1 MSDIFREVDEALQ
14 REKAAKFWAEYGP
27 TIILAA
33 IVLVI
38 STAAT
43 TAYRTWDKWRDEA
56 ETQKLVMAQGA
67 DDLVAAYEE
76 AANETRKGHEALAL
90 LTAGNAASEAKD
102 FTKAAEL
109 YSQAADDSKNPANL
123 RDLAAILSVRA
134 IQMRDAGKEI
144 DYKALAD
151 KLAPV
156 VKNDKSAFQLQAKL
170 EAAVLH
176 GDGLK
181 DYKTAL
187 DLLSAFDDDTAS
199 GSLKEKAEALKHVYE
214 FENAKTPKA

>member
-14 REKAAKFWAEYGP
+14 REKAAKFWADNGP

-33 IVLVI
+33 IVLI
-38 STAAT
+38 ASTAFT

-56 ETQKLVMAQGA
+56 ETHKLVTAQNA
-67 DDLVAAYEE
+67 DDLAAAYEE
-76 AANETRKGHEALAL
+76 VAKETRKGHEALAL
-90 LTAGNAASEAKD
+90 LTAGHAAAEAKD
-102 FTKAAEL
+102 FAKAAEL
-109 YSQAADDSKNPANL
+109 YTQAAEDSKNPDNL

-134 IQMRDAGKEI
+134 VQMRDAGQEI

-156 VKNDKSAFQLQAKL
+156 IKNNKSAFQLQAKM

-187 DLLSAFDDDTAS
+187 DLLSAFEDDKVS
-199 GSLKEKAEALKHVYE
+199 GSLKEKADALKHVYE